1 MLLSLRY
8 GLLRSLFYLLLRCAV
23 DERDLER
30 AVLRHQ
36 LKILRRGGT
45 RPRFT
50 DADRAFLAA
59 TAELLPRY
67 RWKSFVRGTE
77 SSRVGGVDAGPAG
90 PVALPSMPRSST

>member
-8 GLLRSLFYLLLRCAV
+8 RLLRSLLRLLLRCGV
-23 DERDLER
+23 DERGLDA

-36 LKILRRGGT
+36 LKILSRGGT

-59 TAELLPRY
+59 AAGVISRD
-67 RWKSFVRGTE
+67 RWKSFLVGRDTLIRWHRE
-77 SSRVGGVDAGPAG
+77 LSR
-90 PVALPSMPRSST
+90 RKC